1 MTHNNKSFMYVAI
14 NQTFNTYD
22 GKRYVK
28 TSTHFAQPYSG
39 GKAIRFNKLDM
50 CRKVG
55 KNA

>member
-55 KNA
+55 K

>member
-39 GKAIRFNKLDM
+39 GKAIRFNKL
-50 CRKVG
+50 
-55 KNA
+55 